1 MKTTNQTTRSFP
13 KPVKFS
19 LYVGTVAVFC
29 FFNWVAVQAQGLSTN
44 LENRMAVALIEE
56 VEADIELESW
66 MLTIYEDYLAF
77 VETEITLE
85 PWMLT
90 FSNDY
95 IADREPE
102 IQIEPWML
110 TFSENYLVTCE
121 TEISVEDWMTSFFLW
136 DTAILIARK

>member
-19 LYVGTVAVFC
+19 IYVCAVVVLC
-29 FFNWVAVQAQGLSTN
+29 FFNWVALQAEDPEKS
-44 LENRMAVALIEE
+44 LENRLAAALVEE
-56 VEADIELESW
+56 VEAEIEVASW
-66 MLTIYEDYLAF
+66 MLTLSDELLTA
-77 VETEITLE
+77 VETEIILE

-102 IQIEPWML
+102 IEIEPWML
-110 TFSENYLVTCE
+110 TFSDDYLTESEPDIPVEN
-121 TEISVEDWMTSFFLW
+121 WMTDTFLW
-136 DTAILIARK
+136 DTAYLLARK